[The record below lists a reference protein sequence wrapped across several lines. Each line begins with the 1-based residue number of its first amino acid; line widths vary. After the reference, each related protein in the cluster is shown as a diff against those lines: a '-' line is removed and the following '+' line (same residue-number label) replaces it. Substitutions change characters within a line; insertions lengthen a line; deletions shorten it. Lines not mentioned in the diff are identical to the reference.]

1 MTSAQEELGKVSIF
15 WEVLGAISFEKKE
28 FESKE
33 SCKVT
38 GEFVN
43 KKALVHKK
51 VFESRKGDDG

>member
-1 MTSAQEELGKVSIF
+1 M
-15 WEVLGAISFEKKE
+15 GAISFEKKE